1 MMGIVLVMT
10 LHACYVACK
19 QSVDNALPP
28 PVAKSIV
35 SRVPIV
41 PPNAKNTRHV
51 DIHIPIEMD
60 IRNQI
65 TPPTWVD
72 NPFKCRDTLKN

>member
-1 MMGIVLVMT
+1 MGIVLVMT

-28 PVAKSIV
+28 PVAKPV
-35 SRVPIV
+35 ACRVPIV
-41 PPNAKNTRHV
+41 PPNAENPRQV
-51 DIHIPIEMD
+51 DIHKPIEME

-72 NPFKCRDTLKN
+72 NPFKCRDNLKN